1 MLNPPYGEV
10 HAFMKKAFEQSLLGA
25 TVVCLVPARTDTEWW
40 FQYARKGLILFL
52 KGRLKFGG
60 GENSAPF
67 PSALII
73 FFGGSVPRRI
83 VDQAWAMLDRA
94 EVLLVAGSSLTVFS
108 GFRFVRRAAQQKLP
122 IAIVNLG
129 PTRGDDLANLCIKQ
143 ACGKSLSDLAR
154 ELLS

>member
-73 FFGGSVPRRI
+73 FFGGK
-83 VDQAWAMLDRA
+83 A
-94 EVLLVAGSSLTVFS
+94 
-108 GFRFVRRAAQQKLP
+108 
-122 IAIVNLG
+122 LG
-129 PTRGDDLANLCIKQ
+129 DAVRGDSPRGASRVRAKFT
-143 ACGKSLSDLAR
+143 S
-154 ELLS
+154 